1 LLMVTS
7 NFILVVA
14 PVTKEAGVMLQV
26 DVPAVIETVLVALI
40 WTDEADAG
48 IVAVKEPVLD
58 VCSGFLRPLRRT
70 EKMTS
75 DFWDEK

>member
-1 LLMVTS
+1 MTQL
-7 NFILVVA
+7 
-14 PVTKEAGVMLQV
+14 

-48 IVAVKEPVLD
+48 IVAVKEPVVD
-58 VCSGFLRPLRRT
+58 VCAGLFRPLRRT

-75 DFWDEK
+75 DF